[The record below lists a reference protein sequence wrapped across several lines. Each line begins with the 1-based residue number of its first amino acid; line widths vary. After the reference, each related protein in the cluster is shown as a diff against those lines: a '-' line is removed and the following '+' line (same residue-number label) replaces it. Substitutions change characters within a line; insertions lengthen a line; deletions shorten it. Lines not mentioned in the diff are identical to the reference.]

1 MVEKMKIRINA
12 VNNFYE
18 YHHFSHISIGALFIK
33 SINDGDIYLKVSIY
47 KAYNI
52 TKKRL
57 CEFDEKDDIL
67 FISNLTDNDL
77 IL

>member
-1 MVEKMKIRINA
+1 MKIKINA

-18 YHHFSHISIGALFIK
+18 YNHFSNLPIGSLFCK
-33 SINDGDIYLKVSIY
+33 SINDTEIYLKVSIY

-52 TKKRL
+52 TKKLL
-57 CEFDEKDDIL
+57 CEFDEKLDVL

>member
-1 MVEKMKIRINA
+1 MKIKINA

-18 YHHFSHISIGALFIK
+18 YNRFANLPIGSLFIK
-33 SINDGDIYLKVSIY
+33 SINDSEIYLKVSLY

-52 TKKRL
+52 SKKVL
-57 CEFDEKDDIL
+57 CEFDEKLDIL
-67 FISNLTDNDL
+67 FISQLTDNDL

>member
-1 MVEKMKIRINA
+1 MKIKINA
-12 VNNFYE
+12 INNFYE
-18 YHHFSHISIGALFIK
+18 FNHFSNLPNGALFCK
-33 SINDGDIYLKVSIY
+33 SINDTEIYLKVSIY

-52 TKKRL
+52 TKRIL
-57 CEFDEKDDIL
+57 CEFDEKSDVL